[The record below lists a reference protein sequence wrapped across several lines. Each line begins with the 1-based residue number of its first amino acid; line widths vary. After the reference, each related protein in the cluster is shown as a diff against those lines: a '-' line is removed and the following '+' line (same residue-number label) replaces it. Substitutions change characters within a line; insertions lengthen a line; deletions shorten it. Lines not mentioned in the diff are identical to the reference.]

1 MRDFSKKYRG
11 VPHFGIW
18 AEETADQFGNRDAWR
33 ILWDGVRRCT
43 TDDIRNDPYL
53 QDAIDWFMHKA
64 VRTRPHA
71 DFRAAMDIIDP
82 MQRYY
87 NLSDALTRIG
97 KEAGIGRPLIETQ
110 GKAK

>member
-18 AEETADQFGNRDAWR
+18 AEETADQYGDRDAWR

-43 TDDIRNDPYL
+43 TDDISIDPL
-53 QDAIDWFMHKA
+53 IMDAVDWFEHKA
-64 VRTRPHA
+64 DRRRPHQ
-71 DFRAAMDIIDP
+71 DFRDAMSIVDP

-87 NLSDALTRIG
+87 ALQDALTRVG
-97 KEAGIGRPLIETQ
+97 QQAAIGRHLIETH
-110 GKAK
+110 GRAK